1 MPKHGAAIAWR
12 LADVGGRKK
21 RNVRS
26 DEFLRDVQKAVV
38 ADESHPERIIGD
50 EFSTK
55 MLGPLLWVLGL
66 QPFDVVLRFA
76 HERLIQ
82 HVSKHRE
89 TVSFITGY
97 RVEHFNPRNYCLTWL
112 RQASPS
118 QSLPASPQ
126 TAPCPHRIRGSGLQR
141 QNRLSSRGRRTVFFR
156 SSPGFSCYR
165 FAYCKPVSSHVAG
178 ERQQPQRSCVT
189 IVVEDISP
197 LFTIRHSPPP
207 LRATYPP
214 QRFPPAQSC
223 RTALRSAASA
233 VAG

>member
-1 MPKHGAAIAWR
+1 MTSWNDTHTTVLWCRIVYGEPQRYHLHRLQRPVGTVLMPKHGTAIAWR

-38 ADESHPERIIGD
+38 ADESHPERIIRD

-97 RVEHFNPRNYCLTWL
+97 RVEHFNPRNYLSHL
-112 RQASPS
+112 AAAGFAFAIFASF
-118 QSLPASPQ
+118 AS
-126 TAPCPHRIRGSGLQR
+126 
-141 QNRLSSRGRRTVFFR
+141 NRPLSS
-156 SSPGFSCYR
+156 
-165 FAYCKPVSSHVAG
+165 SHSK
-178 ERQQPQRSCVT
+178 R
-189 IVVEDISP
+189 
-197 LFTIRHSPPP
+197 
-207 LRATYPP
+207 RATETKSS
-214 QRFPPAQSC
+214 FFK
-223 RTALRSAASA
+223 
-233 VAG
+233 